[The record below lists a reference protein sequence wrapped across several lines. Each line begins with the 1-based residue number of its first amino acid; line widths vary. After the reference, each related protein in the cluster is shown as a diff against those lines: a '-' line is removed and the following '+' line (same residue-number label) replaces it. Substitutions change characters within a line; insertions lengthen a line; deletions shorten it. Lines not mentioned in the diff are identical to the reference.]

1 MYDFFGK
8 PFPKVYALVE
18 DSLPQLN
25 PSEIIMCGDTLH
37 TDILGA
43 TARGWRSVLVT
54 QDGMFSGHETDIF
67 CEESGI
73 LPIGALSE
81 FNTPRLPACRRRRSW
96 LKISNIRK
104 MEMHSGLTW
113 RRYPSIRLIYAKGN
127 KAISKMLYKFQR
139 DHACSG
145 MAGRKN

>member
-1 MYDFFGK
+1 
-8 PFPKVYALVE
+8 VE
-18 DSLPQLN
+18 DSLPQLK

-73 LPIGALSE
+73 FA
-81 FNTPRLPACRRRRSW
+81 N
-96 LKISNIRK
+96 
-104 MEMHSGLTW
+104 W
-113 RRYPSIRLIYAKGN
+113 RVKRI
-127 KAISKMLYKFQR
+127 
-139 DHACSG
+139 
-145 MAGRKN
+145 